1 MDKVMEFL
9 PFLIPLVIAEFALFV
24 KSRGVPDDV
33 IMDVFFINMGTYNI
47 GMIAFSKT
55 LRQFLSQTIG
65 FLRRNLSRQ
74 KSTAHGMSRTA

>member
-1 MDKVMEFL
+1 
-9 PFLIPLVIAEFALFV
+9 
-24 KSRGVPDDV
+24 
-33 IMDVFFINMGTYNI
+33 MGTYNI

-74 KSTAHGMSRTA
+74 KGLAELIRNDVPFLCSAGKRTVFLLG